1 MLLLNIPEHA
11 YDHRYCS
18 NYPSFVFG
26 LIFFLFLVTISSF
39 KCLLIGCSYIVR
51 PEISVT
57 LLLGHLSIL
66 SQLTCITTIEKFSVL
81 MKTYD
86 ISFARDNYNWEYTT
100 KEGLKT

>member
-1 MLLLNIPEHA
+1 MHMTIDIVQTTPA
-11 YDHRYCS
+11 
-18 NYPSFVFG
+18 FVFG

-66 SQLTCITTIEKFSVL
+66 SWLTCITTIEKFSVL